1 MHGARIL
8 QYKNVIITIFL
19 ITCNYEGKIKVV
31 VVVVV
36 VSGVAQRYGYI

>member
-8 QYKNVIITIFL
+8 LYKNVIITIFL
-19 ITCNYEGKIKVV
+19 INHEGKIKVV

-36 VSGVAQRYGYI
+36 AGVAALSMIHLVM